1 MLITIPFRNK
11 EDATDVQIVIT
22 NKKNKSLTEEEKN
35 SLNVL
40 SELFTQCIIEY
51 NGKFNT
57 NFVSIWKEQNCLCI
71 KINDEMI
78 KK

>member
-35 SLNVL
+35 RLNVL